1 MAFLID
7 VANEGKTI
15 NVDLFKPITTLGSAQ
30 DNDVVITSG
39 RLPTTAAHI
48 HFDGTNYTLSSVD
61 RKVDIHVKGKKI
73 RKTQL
78 EDGAVFALGGMELM
92 FRKKPLAQTTRVVDE
107 IKPEAVPAEAYKRLV
122 AFSEKLAHAKNMTAF

>member
-48 HFDGTNYTLSSVD
+48 HFDGTITMN
-61 RKVDIHVKGKKI
+61 
-73 RKTQL
+73 
-78 EDGAVFALGGMELM
+78 
-92 FRKKPLAQTTRVVDE
+92 
-107 IKPEAVPAEAYKRLV
+107 
-122 AFSEKLAHAKNMTAF
+122 